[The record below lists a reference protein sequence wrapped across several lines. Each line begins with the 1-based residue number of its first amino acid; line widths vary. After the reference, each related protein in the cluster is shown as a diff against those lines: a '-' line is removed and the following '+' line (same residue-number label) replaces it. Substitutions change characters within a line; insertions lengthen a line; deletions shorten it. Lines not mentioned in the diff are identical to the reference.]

1 MSIAFNKG
9 WNLIGIGDLGGADAV
24 LKDPN
29 GIIDSDLYYFD
40 NINKSYLSISSET
53 LAETNSSQSV
63 AVKSFV
69 LSKNVAY
76 WCKVKNDADIVN
88 LNLEYYYTVRSSVKT
103 NSGDPFVV
111 LNLSNTGS
119 YPKTRLEAFISEI
132 QQSVDI
138 LDTLFQPQ
146 QTDDSIT
153 LKTIDISLQTD
164 ETLDGSLGQA
174 SGGTIEIND
183 QNSGT
188 NGLGKK
194 TGTGETLE
202 TLSQNIHVIIHEIMH
217 VLGFGLGT
225 KWDRLVKLD
234 NPDNPDDKNYF
245 FKGENAISAYKQLV
259 DDDFGYSKI
268 PIEDDGGTGTEYAHW
283 EEDEI
288 RTDSSGK
295 IYPYF
300 REEIMSGYLNG
311 NNYISK
317 LTLGAFHDMN
327 YLVNYN
333 SDYVTTP
340 PVYTENYSDP

>member
-29 GIIDSDLYYFD
+29 NIIDSDLYYFD
-40 NINKSYLSISSET
+40 NINKNYLSISSET
-53 LAETNSSQSV
+53 LAQTNSSQSV

-103 NSGDPFVV
+103 NFGDPFVV
-111 LNLSNTGS
+111 LNLSNTDS
-119 YPKTRLEAFISEI
+119 YSKTRLEAFISEI

-174 SGGTIEIND
+174 GGGTIEIND

-202 TLSQNIHVIIHEIMH
+202 TLSQNIPVIIHEIMH

-225 KWDRLVKLD
+225 KWGGLVKLD
-234 NPDNPDDKNYF
+234 NPDNNSDNDKNYF
-245 FKGENAISAYKQLV
+245 FNGENAISAYKQLV
-259 DDDFGYSKI
+259 DDDFVYSKI
-268 PIEDDGGTGTEYAHW
+268 PIEDDGGAGTEYSHW

-288 RTDSSGK
+288 RTDSSGN
-295 IYPYF
+295 IYPFF

-311 NNYISK
+311 NN
-317 LTLGAFHDMN
+317 
-327 YLVNYN
+327 
-333 SDYVTTP
+333 
-340 PVYTENYSDP
+340 